1 MVRINPARILSWN
14 PMSDKSTDS
23 ESIVRTENL
32 SKRFRS
38 GEIDVLAVDS
48 VTISI
53 APARSVA
60 IVGPSGSGKSTLLAL
75 CAGLDRPSGG
85 SVTLSGTEISKSS
98 EEEVSRLRNRIAGF
112 VFQNFRLLPSLTAL
126 ENVMVPAE
134 IQGRDGARKD
144 ALSWLERVG
153 LSHRLHHFPA
163 ELSGGEQQRVALA
176 RAFVNCP
183 QIVFADEPT
192 GNLDRES
199 AERVRDLL
207 FRLNSEQ
214 GTTLVIATHD
224 AVLADR
230 ADSRVSMSAGKLL
243 PT

>member
-1 MVRINPARILSWN
+1 MPDKNRD
-14 PMSDKSTDS
+14 SDP
-23 ESIVRTENL
+23 IVRTENL

-48 VTISI
+48 VTLEIECSRSI
-53 APARSVA
+53 A

-85 SVTLSGTEISKSS
+85 SIRLAGTELSDST
-98 EEEVSRLRNRIAGF
+98 EEEVSRLRNRVAGF
-112 VFQNFRLLPSLTAL
+112 VFQNFRLLPSLTAP

-134 IQGRDGARKD
+134 IQGRRDAREA
-144 ALSWLERVG
+144 ALAWLDRVG
-153 LSHRLHHFPA
+153 LSHRLAHFPA

-176 RAFVNCP
+176 RAFVNSP
-183 QIVFADEPT
+183 RIVFADEPT

-207 FRLNSEQ
+207 FGLNTEQ
-214 GTTLVIATHD
+214 GTTLVVATHD
-224 AVLADR
+224 SVLA
-230 ADSRVSMSAGKLL
+230 SRTDARFGMSAGKLQPL
-243 PT
+243 